1 MTETPPSRDA
11 ATDAPRTDPPRTDPP
26 GTDPPGTDPIAQQ
39 IFDLLAVRG
48 PDKSICPSEAAR
60 AMQAAHGKAG
70 DPAEA
75 WRRYL
80 APVRQQALHLA
91 RRGEIL
97 ILRKGKPVDPHKPV
111 KGVIRLA
118 LPRPAEDGAPGPER

>member
-1 MTETPPSRDA
+1 MTQAQSPESPTP
-11 ATDAPRTDPPRTDPP
+11 
-26 GTDPPGTDPIAQQ
+26 DPIAQQ
-39 IFDLLAVRG
+39 IFDLLAARG
-48 PDKSICPSEAAR
+48 PGKSICPSEAAR
-60 AMQAAHGKAG
+60 AMQAAHGKAK

-118 LPRPAEDGAPGPER
+118 LPQGEADGSGA

>member
-1 MTETPPSRDA
+1 MTETPPSEGA
-11 ATDAPRTDPPRTDPP
+11 ADDAPR
-26 GTDPPGTDPIAQQ
+26 TDPIAQQ
-39 IFDLLAVRG
+39 IFDLLAARG
-48 PDKSICPSEAAR
+48 PGKSICPSEAAR
-60 AMQAAHGKAG
+60 AMQAAHGKANAS
-70 DPAEA
+70 AEA

-111 KGVIRLA
+111 KGVVRLA
-118 LPRPAEDGAPGPER
+118 LPREESARAEEDGTAR

>member
-1 MTETPPSRDA
+1 MTETPPSRDP
-11 ATDAPRTDPPRTDPP
+11 ATDAPRTDPPR
-26 GTDPPGTDPIAQQ
+26 TDPPGTDPIAQQ

-118 LPRPAEDGAPGPER
+118 LPRPDAAEDGGPGPER

>member
-1 MTETPPSRDA
+1 MTETPPSEGA
-11 ATDAPRTDPPRTDPP
+11 ADDAPR
-26 GTDPPGTDPIAQQ
+26 TDPIAQQ
-39 IFDLLAVRG
+39 IFDLLAARG
-48 PDKSICPSEAAR
+48 PGKSICPSEAAR
-60 AMQAAHGKAG
+60 AMQAAHGKANA
-70 DPAEA
+70 PAEA

-97 ILRKGKPVDPHKPV
+97 ILRKGEPVDPHKPV

-118 LPRPAEDGAPGPER
+118 LPRPETAGDGGGDGGGDGEPGPDK